1 MNDRFVD
8 LVRVYRDAAGQW
20 RWRATAANGRVV
32 ADSGQGY
39 VQCSWATKAATA
51 AFPDTQIVVDGNE
64 DDS

>member
-8 LVRVYRDAAGQW
+8 LVTVYRDVAGQW

-39 VQCSWATKAATA
+39 VQCSWATKAATE
-51 AFPDTQIVVDGNE
+51 AFPDTAIVVGGNE
-64 DDS
+64 ETS